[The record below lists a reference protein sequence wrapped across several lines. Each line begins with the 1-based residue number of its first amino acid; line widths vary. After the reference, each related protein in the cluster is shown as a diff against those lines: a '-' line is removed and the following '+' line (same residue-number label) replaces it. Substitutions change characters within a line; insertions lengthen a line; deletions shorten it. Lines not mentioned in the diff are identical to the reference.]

1 MNVIVVM
8 FDSLR
13 RDYCGAYGHVSLE
26 GGLQDRAIST
36 PALDAFARRSTVFDR
51 AYVNSHPT
59 GPFRRDVWTGVI
71 EFPHRG
77 WGPILPQDVT
87 YARLM
92 GEQGIVSML
101 IGDTYPL
108 MDATY
113 TIQRSYTVAP
123 PGNSGNYQSWFTGWH
138 LVRGHQSDRWWPSQR
153 EVTLPCA
160 AEKIRGGAHRMELY
174 FQENAGRRFE
184 RDWSTAQVFQRAADW
199 LEENY
204 RRAEGFCLWVDS
216 FTPHEPFDP
225 PPWYVEMYDPGYQG
239 DEVIFPQY
247 GSTEYLTGA
256 ELNHVKALYAGNV
269 SLADRWFGHMMD
281 TVGNLGLLDN
291 TVIVVVSDHGH
302 LFGDHGMI
310 GKPGLQAGPDGL
322 LWDGIADIPLM
333 IYAPQTE
340 PGRRTDALVQ
350 AVDLFPTLLEAAGV
364 KAPPGIDG
372 HSLLPL
378 VRGRAD
384 GVREWGIYGRYGD
397 TVNVTD
403 GRYTLFLHH
412 PERHPGSSRL
422 FDLQDDPRQAKNI
435 LGSHIELAREMQAF
449 ALRVLEKRG
458 AGELSIE
465 TARRGLELRQGVM

>member
-1 MNVIVVM
+1 VNVIVVM

-13 RDYCGAYGHVSLE
+13 RDYQGPYAHLDLE
-26 GGLQDRAIST
+26 GGLGDLAIST
-36 PALDAFARRSTVFDR
+36 PQLDAFARQSTVFDR

-77 WGPILPQDVT
+77 WGPILRDDVT

-92 GEQGIVSML
+92 GEQGIVTML

-153 EVTLPCA
+153 EVELPCSPS
-160 AEKIRGGAHRMELY
+160 KIRGGAHRMQLY
-174 FQENAGRRFE
+174 LQENAGRRFE
-184 RDWSTAQVFQRAADW
+184 RNWSTAQVFQRAADW

-204 RRAEGFCLWVDS
+204 RRQEGFCLWVDS

-225 PPWYVEMYDPGYQG
+225 PPWYEEMYDPGYEG
-239 DEVIFPQY
+239 ERVIFPQY
-247 GSTEYLTGA
+247 GSIEYLTEA
-256 ELNHVKALYAGNV
+256 ELRHIKALYAGNV

-281 TVGNLGLLDN
+281 TVANLGLLEN
-291 TVIVVVSDHGH
+291 TLIVVVSDHGH
-302 LFGDHGMI
+302 LFGDHGVI
-310 GKPGLQAGPDGL
+310 GKPGIQAGPDGL
-322 LWDGIADIPLM
+322 LWEGIADIPLVV
-333 IYAPQTE
+333 YHPQVE
-340 PGRRTDALVQ
+340 GGRRVGALVQ
-350 AVDLFPTLLEAAGV
+350 AVDLFPTMLEAAGV
-364 KAPPGIDG
+364 EVPEGVDG

-378 VRGRAD
+378 VQGEAD
-384 GVREWGIYGRYGD
+384 SVREVGIYGRYGD

-412 PERHPGSSRL
+412 PQHHPGGSRL
-422 FDLQDDPRQAKNI
+422 FDLKCDPRQQEDI
-435 LGSHIELAREMQAF
+435 LSQEMALAREFQAY
-449 ALRVLEKRG
+449 ALGTLEGMG
-458 AGELSIE
+458 AGEGALE
-465 TARRGLELRQGVM
+465 TTRRGLER

>member
-8 FDSLR
+8 MDSLR
-13 RDYCGAYGHVSLE
+13 RDYVGAYAGLDLE
-26 GGLQDRAIST
+26 GGLGPGAIQT
-36 PALDAFARRSTVFDR
+36 PHLDAFAQQSTVFDA

-59 GPFRRDVWTGVI
+59 GPFRRDVWTGKI

-77 WGPILPQDVT
+77 WGPILRDDVT

-92 GEQGIVSML
+92 GQQGIVTML

-113 TIQRSYTVAP
+113 TIQRAYTVAP

-153 EVTLPCA
+153 VVELPCSPD
-160 AEKIRGGAHRMELY
+160 KIRGGAHRMELY

-184 RDWSTAQVFQRAADW
+184 RHWSTARVFQTAADW

-204 RRAEGFCLWVDS
+204 LREEGFCLWVDS

-225 PPWYVEMYDPGYQG
+225 PPWYVEMYDPGYEG
-239 DEVIFPQY
+239 ESVIFPQY
-247 GSTEYLTGA
+247 GSTDYLTPA

-269 SLADRWFGHMMD
+269 SLADRWFGVLMD
-281 TVGNLGLLDN
+281 TVANLGLLQN

-302 LFGDHGMI
+302 LLGDHGVI
-310 GKPGLQAGPDGL
+310 GKPGVQSGPEGL
-322 LWDGIADIPLM
+322 LWDGIADIPL
-333 IYAPQTE
+333 IVYCPGTE
-340 PGRRTDALVQ
+340 GGRRSDALVQ
-350 AVDLFPTLLEAAGV
+350 TVDLHPTLLEATGV
-364 KAPPGIDG
+364 PCPEDVQG

-378 VRGRAD
+378 VRGEYDR
-384 GVREWGIYGRYGD
+384 VRRLGLYGRHGD

-412 PERHPGSSRL
+412 PERHPGKSAMYDR
-422 FDLQDDPRQAKNI
+422 QADPRQGRDLLAQQTD
-435 LGSHIELAREMQAF
+435 LAREFQAY
-449 ALRVLEKRG
+449 ALRELEAMG
-458 AGELSIE
+458 SGEMALE
-465 TARRGLELRQGVM
+465 TVRRGLEV